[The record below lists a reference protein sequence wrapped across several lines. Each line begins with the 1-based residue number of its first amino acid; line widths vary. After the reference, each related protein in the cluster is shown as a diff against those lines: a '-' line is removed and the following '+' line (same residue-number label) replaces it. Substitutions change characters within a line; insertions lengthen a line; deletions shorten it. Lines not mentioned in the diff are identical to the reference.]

1 MGMKMSNEMLTD
13 LAKLIEVLFFL
24 ENEPLSMAK
33 LIKLTSSSEQM
44 VLHAI
49 EEIQE
54 VYSDHGH
61 GLKIVENHGLY
72 SIVPCDT
79 LHDTLRGAYGRK
91 VDKRL
96 SKAALETLSIIAYAQ
111 PVTRRDV
118 ENIRGVSSDSIMRL
132 LLERDY
138 IKSLGKKDVPGRPML
153 YGTSKKFLIEFNLP
167 SISALPKLSE
177 VDQQRFLTNEEG
189 LLI

>member
-1 MGMKMSNEMLTD
+1 MLTD

-24 ENEPLSMAK
+24 ENEPISMAH
-33 LIKLTSSSEQM
+33 LTKLTSSGEEDI
-44 VLHAI
+44 LNAI
-49 EEIQE
+49 HEIKE
-54 VYSDHGH
+54 VYRIG
-61 GLKIVENHGLY
+61 NHGLE
-72 SIVPCDT
+72 IVVRGSNYQISPNND
-79 LHDTLRGAYGRK
+79 LHDTLRVAYGRK

-132 LLERDY
+132 LLEREY
-138 IKSLGKKDVPGRPML
+138 IRGIGKKDVPGRPML
-153 YGTSKKFLIEFNLP
+153 YGTTKKFLIEFNLP

-177 VDQQRFLTNEEG
+177 VDKQRFLTNEEG
-189 LLI
+189 LLL